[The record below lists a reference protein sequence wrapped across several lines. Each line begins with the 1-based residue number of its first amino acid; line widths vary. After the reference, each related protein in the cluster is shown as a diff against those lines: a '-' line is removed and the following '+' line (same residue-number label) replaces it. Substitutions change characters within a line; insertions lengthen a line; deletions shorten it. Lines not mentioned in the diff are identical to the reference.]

1 MRPKEKIA
9 YQSVSRTASLPRP
22 RSAGIVEDIAHPAD
36 RVDQLAVERIVDL
49 GAEAA
54 DVDVHDVRPAV
65 EIHVP
70 DFLGDGRARQDLAS
84 PPDQERQQGE
94 LLGREVELPAGPR
107 RAVADQVDLDIG
119 AAQRLLAPRGTA
131 PE

>member
-70 DFLGDGRARQDLAS
+70 DFLGDGRARQA
-84 PPDQERQQGE
+84 
-94 LLGREVELPAGPR
+94 PAPR
-107 RAVADQVDLDIG
+107 RTRSDSRANSLGVRSSFRPA
-119 AAQRLLAPRGTA
+119 LA
-131 PE
+131 